1 VFFIWGKNLLPQYLL
16 DFLVALI
23 LLSILTFPIVGATTF
38 IENDI
43 TVDTVLTK
51 EGSPYIITRN
61 ITIHS
66 NATLRVEPGV
76 EIRIP
81 AGITINVQGTLVI
94 EGAEKNL
101 SK

>member
-1 VFFIWGKNLLPQYLL
+1 M
-16 DFLVALI
+16 AE
-23 LLSILTFPIVGATTF
+23 ATTF